1 MKLKINGQVTD
12 LEREMSIAE
21 FLRAKGLPERL
32 VAVEVNRQWLKRQE
46 WEDVVLKADDE
57 VEVVRMFAGG

>member
-1 MKLKINGQVTD
+1 MKAKINGQVTD
-12 LEREMSIAE
+12 LEREMTIAE

-32 VAVEVNRQWLKRQE
+32 VAVEVNGRWLKREE
-46 WEDVVLKADDE
+46 WDAALLKANDE